1 MIYDVICD
9 NKARCLDQPDLCR
22 DCEHN
27 EKKHYFK
34 KREHK

>member
-1 MIYDVICD
+1 MNENVICD
-9 NKARCLDQPDLCR
+9 NKARCLDFPKECYG
-22 DCEHN
+22 CEHN